1 MTRLSFSRCE
11 TLTAQKTP
19 CSYGTEHRVSYFDF
33 TQPAL
38 RRFFCL
44 HVDLA
49 GKLGEF
55 FVGGFFLVQSLL
67 QQADKI

>member
-1 MTRLSFSRCE
+1 VTRLSFPRAKGSAR
-11 TLTAQKTP
+11 KKP
-19 CSYGTEHRVSYFDF
+19 CALMGQSTGPLYFDF

-67 QQADKI
+67 QQVDKI

>member
-1 MTRLSFSRCE
+1 MTRLSFSRAKRSPRKK
-11 TLTAQKTP
+11 TL
-19 CSYGTEHRVSYFDF
+19 CSDGTEHRASYFDF

-67 QQADKI
+67 QQVDKI